1 MTDQPPGP
9 GFLPPGQ
16 QPEPPI
22 GGPVGAPP
30 PGPGTPPQGFPPTPP
45 PGSGFPS
52 GPPPQEFPSGPP
64 PQGFPPGPPHSYPPQ
79 PGSTRPRGRGSIV
92 LGIGITYATFAA
104 AWFCLTFAFTSDAL
118 AGPLS
123 TLSAVLPMALIVV
136 GIVLAALP
144 KTTRTGAGILIGIGS
159 AILVAGGLCVA
170 LLSGL
175 GR

>member
-1 MTDQPPGP
+1 MTEQPPGP

-16 QPEPPI
+16 QP
-22 GGPVGAPP
+22 GPDV
-30 PGPGTPPQGFPPTPP
+30 
-45 PGSGFPS
+45 PS
-52 GPPPQEFPSGPP
+52 GPPPNY
-64 PQGFPPGPPHSYPPQ
+64 PPGPPPSYPP
-79 PGSTRPRGRGSIV
+79 PPAAGPSRPRGRGSIV
-92 LGIGITYATFAA
+92 LGIVITYATFAA

-123 TLSAVLPMALIVV
+123 SLSAILPLALIVV

-159 AILVAGGLCVA
+159 AVLVAGGLCVA

-175 GR
+175 GQ